1 MNKCL
6 YVNAVAISGNMR
18 VGIKLR
24 IAIAAIEYWKENERL
39 KNIVIIPKSYK
50 KSSIE

>member
-18 VGIKLR
+18 VGINLR

-39 KNIVIIPKSYK
+39 KKFVIIPKK
-50 KSSIE
+50 NRKSSID